1 VTRKPT
7 TRLLGA
13 QFDGNGGLDAKVKHF
28 DQHGRS
34 QDRGGRPRRFDRA
47 TEQLLC
53 EKFYIDALAWEK
65 QWGERLKAN
74 SKQVKVM
81 ITKLAFEEGVSA
93 SFSVLRD
100 RIVYPVLRTLHP
112 RESH

>member
-1 VTRKPT
+1 MTRKPT
-7 TRLLGA
+7 IHIIAASFAGT
-13 QFDGNGGLDAKVKHF
+13 GGLDAKAKHF

-34 QDRGGRPRRFDRA
+34 QDRGGRPRRFDSA
-47 TEQLLC
+47 AEQRLR
-53 EKFYIDALAWEK
+53 EKFYRDALAWEK

-81 ITKLAFEEGVSA
+81 ILKLTYEEGVSA

-112 RESH
+112 H